1 MLNFIFGPVLESVVH
16 NRGPE
21 AAAGGGLAL
30 LQTGD
35 RIRVDMNNCSA
46 DILVSDD
53 ELQTR
58 SEKLAADG
66 GFPSPESQSP
76 WQQYFREM
84 VKPFS
89 EGMVLRD
96 APNYKS
102 IARSKGVPRDNH

>member
-1 MLNFIFGPVLESVVH
+1 M
-16 NRGPE
+16 
-21 AAAGGGLAL
+21 
-30 LQTGD
+30 
-35 RIRVDMNNCSA
+35 DMNNCSA

-53 ELQTR
+53 ELLTCK
-58 SEKLAADG
+58 KLVADA

-96 APNYKS
+96 APN
-102 IARSKGVPRDNH
+102 